1 MAAARLHPAKRGTHG
16 SMLRYF
22 TTLASLV
29 AWGHRDRGG
38 TAVSYLLLIGLI
50 AVVMMIAALVGIR
63 LYD

>member
-1 MAAARLHPAKRGTHG
+1 
-16 SMLRYF
+16 MLRYF

-29 AWGHRDRGG
+29 ASGQRDRGG